1 MRRTRFMS
9 LVFLMLALA
18 FFLVPSFRQSFR
30 VLAIDLSRHPW
41 ERIGKELAAKKLE
54 SFVPVAEQQRDAR
67 TLAFVALHLPAGPEA
82 ARLADR
88 AVALDPR
95 LTWIYYSFV
104 NVDTYRSGRLPDQW
118 VARFQAWDP
127 ANAIPYLLAAERIRL
142 KRGDK
147 WPAPQQVEL
156 LEKEAE
162 WRQVMEKAFAAP
174 KYDSYLQQRFDL
186 ERAWL
191 LDHHLAQP
199 DILLLSMAS
208 YPIPNLLN
216 IREYANLLTQ
226 KLGKEAQEAKHAPEA
241 LTYYWSTAH
250 FGERMQLHSS
260 SLIEKLIAAAVQ
272 KMAYEQLV
280 PLLRE
285 TGRRDE
291 AASVE
296 YSQAALQQMIDYY
309 RGQDPSAKSANYLW
323 GALMA
328 FLLSGLTIVFGLLT
342 LLAVVYVNAKR
353 WVRPEKKGRLYRLL
367 TVAENYLPILFFAAC
382 AGLYLSYYPFA
393 RNFLYYLTA
402 SGETHNFE
410 PLFYNVLPAF
420 DIALSGQTLGIG
432 NPFVPYLWYALAGV
446 AVTVVIELLSRRRAA
461 SA

>member
-41 ERIGKELAAKKLE
+41 EGIEKELGAKKLE
-54 SFVPVAEQQRDAR
+54 GFARLAEQQRDAR

-82 ARLADR
+82 ARLADQ
-88 AVALDPR
+88 AVAIDPQ

-104 NVDTYRSGRLPDQW
+104 HVDAYRSGPLPDQW

-127 ANAIPYLLAAERIRL
+127 TNALPYLLAAERIRL
-142 KRGDK
+142 RSGDK
-147 WPAPQQVEL
+147 WLASQPVES
-156 LEKEAE
+156 LEKQAE

-174 KYDSYLQQRFDL
+174 KYDSYLQRRFDL

-191 LDHHLAQP
+191 LEHHLAQP
-199 DILLLSMAS
+199 DILLLSMAG
-208 YPIPNLLN
+208 YPVPNPLN
-216 IREYANLLTQ
+216 IRDYANLLTQ
-226 KLGKEAQEAKHAPEA
+226 KLGKDAQEAKHAPEA
-241 LTYYWSTAH
+241 LNYYWTAAH
-250 FGERMQLHSS
+250 FGERMQLHGG
-260 SLIEKLIAAAVQ
+260 SLIEKLIAASVQ
-272 KMAYEQLV
+272 KMAYERLV

-285 TGRRDE
+285 TGLHDG

-296 YSQAALQQMIDYY
+296 YSQAALQQMTDYY
-309 RGQDPSAKSANYLW
+309 RGHDPYARSANYLW
-323 GALMA
+323 GALMV

-353 WVRPEKKGRLYRLL
+353 WVRPEKKGRFYHLL

-393 RNFLYYLTA
+393 RNFAYYLTA
-402 SGETHNFE
+402 SGETRNFE
-410 PLFYNVLPAF
+410 PLFYNILPGF
-420 DIALSGQTLGIG
+420 DIALSGPALDIG

-446 AVTVVIELLSRRRAA
+446 VVAVVIELLSRRRAA